1 MLFNDIHDLRD
12 LSPNSVKDIS
22 DLNYSTP
29 LTHRYSKLML
39 WGISAILLSSCAN
52 LNSSGG
58 NQTSSP
64 SQSSFSVQS
73 TGSTEAMTQT
83 ESINPDSLQA
93 FLEMVSK
100 NHQIPLNE
108 LKLAFDDAKVIPSIK
123 KLVAPPPSGFQKNW
137 KVYRSRFI
145 EPRRLAAGQKFW
157 STHRSFID
165 KTEKET
171 GIPAEIIVSIIGVE
185 TIYGRHMGTFSVRD
199 SLSTLGFNY
208 PSAPNKTAR
217 ETLFKNQL
225 EDLIL
230 LCWAENRQAKPFKA
244 CLNQTGSYAGAIGLP
259 QFMPGS
265 IRRFAVDGDKDG
277 KIDLRNSPE
286 DAIASVAN
294 FLVVH
299 GWVKDEPIYF
309 EIENNQA
316 AQENAMR
323 LADGEPKAKLQLGD
337 LVKQGLLKQSSLP
350 DPTPSLIVDLPSP
363 GINGGTDVRYVIG
376 LRNFLAI
383 CDYNRSFFYAQSV
396 AEFAEALED
405 VRPSGDVAKKA
416 NKKPKKAVKKS
427 NSSNTSSG
435 KSSNKPNSR

>member
-1 MLFNDIHDLRD
+1 LIRALKYCFNDIYQLDHT
-12 LSPNSVKDIS
+12 LSNTAKDID
-22 DLNYSTP
+22 DLNNTTS
-29 LTHRYSKLML
+29 LTNRFSKLMIS
-39 WGISAILLSSCAN
+39 GISAVFLSACAN
-52 LNSSGG
+52 LNVGESS
-58 NQTSSP
+58 QSPAP
-64 SQSSFSVQS
+64 SQSGALAESMSQ
-73 TGSTEAMTQT
+73 A
-83 ESINPDSLQA
+83 ESINADSLQT

-100 NHQIPLNE
+100 NHQIPMAD
-108 LKLAFDDAKVIPSIK
+108 LKLAFEDTKAIPSIK
-123 KLVAPPPSGFQKNW
+123 KLVMPPPPGFQKNW
-137 KVYRSRFI
+137 KVYRSRFV

-157 STHRSFID
+157 ATHRSFIE

-185 TIYGRHMGTFSVRD
+185 TIYGRHMGGFSVRD
-199 SLSTLGFNY
+199 SLSTLGFDY
-208 PSAPNKTAR
+208 PNAPNKPAR

-230 LCWAENRQAKPFKA
+230 LCWAESRQAKPFKT

-294 FLVVH
+294 FLKVH
-299 GWVKDEPIYF
+299 GWVQDEPIYF
-309 EIENNQA
+309 EIEGNQPAQDTA
-316 AQENAMR
+316 AR

-337 LVKQGLLKQSSLP
+337 LIIQGLLKQSSLP
-350 DPTPSLIVDLPSP
+350 TNTPSLIVDLPSP
-363 GINGGTDVRYVIG
+363 GNNGGTEVRYVIG

-396 AEFAEALED
+396 AEFAEALDD
-405 VRPSGDVAKKA
+405 VRPSGDIAKKGT
-416 NKKPKKAVKKS
+416 KKPKKAKKTVKK
-427 NSSNTSSG
+427 NQ
-435 KSSNKPNSR
+435 

>member
-1 MLFNDIHDLRD
+1 LIRALKYCFNDVYIPHYT
-12 LSPNSVKDIS
+12 LSNSAKEIS
-22 DLNYSTP
+22 DLNNSTS
-29 LTHRYSKLML
+29 LTNSFSKLMIS
-39 WGISAILLSSCAN
+39 GIAAIFLSACAN
-52 LNSSGG
+52 LNGESSS
-58 NQTSSP
+58 QSTTP
-64 SQSSFSVQS
+64 SQTVSSAEIMSQV
-73 TGSTEAMTQT
+73 
-83 ESINPDSLQA
+83 ESINADSLQT

-100 NHQIPLNE
+100 KHQIPTSD
-108 LKLAFDDAKVIPSIK
+108 LKRAFEDTKAIPSIK
-123 KLVAPPPSGFQKNW
+123 KLVMPPPPGFQKNW
-137 KVYRSRFI
+137 KVYRSRFV

-157 STHRSFID
+157 ATHRSFIE

-185 TIYGRHMGTFSVRD
+185 TIYGRHMGSFSVRD
-199 SLSTLGFNY
+199 SLSTLGFDY
-208 PSAPNKTAR
+208 PNAPNKLAR

-230 LCWAENRQAKPFKA
+230 LCWAENRQAKPFKT

-294 FLVVH
+294 FLIVH

-309 EIENNQA
+309 EIESSQA
-316 AQENAMR
+316 AQDNAAR

-337 LVKQGLLKQSSLP
+337 LINQGLLKQSSLP
-350 DPTPSLIVDLPSP
+350 TNTPSLIVDLPSP
-363 GINGGTDVRYVIG
+363 GNNGSTDVRYVIG

-396 AEFAEALED
+396 AEFAEALDD
-405 VRPSGDVAKKA
+405 VRPAGDVAKKA
-416 NKKPKKAVKKS
+416 TKKPKNNKKTTKKS
-427 NSSNTSSG
+427 N
-435 KSSNKPNSR
+435 KPASQ